1 MSFGQ
6 HLVELRKRLTIIAA
20 AVLAAAVGGW
30 FLADPVWE
38 TLSQPLRT
46 VAEAQGREATINYTA
61 VTEAFDTKL
70 VIALVLGIVIASP
83 IWLYQL
89 WAFIVPALHRR
100 EKQYAIGFL
109 AASVPLFLA
118 GCTAG
123 WLVLPNIVEL
133 LTGFAAEGTATLLTA
148 KFYLDFSLKLI
159 LAIGVGFVLP
169 VVLVMLNIARVLS
182 GAAILRGWRW
192 AILAIT
198 VFTALATPAA
208 DIMSMFLLAIPMVG
222 LYFLAAGIATINDR
236 RIAKRDAA
244 LAAEYGI
251 DPAPA

>member
-6 HLVELRKRLTIIAA
+6 HLVELRKRLTIIGA

-30 FLADPVWE
+30 FLADPVWA
-38 TLSQPLRT
+38 TLSEPLRA
-46 VAEAQGREATINYTA
+46 VAEEQGREATINYTA

-83 IWLYQL
+83 VWLYQL

-222 LYFLAAGIATINDR
+222 LYFLAAGIATINDKR
-236 RIAKRDAA
+236 MAKRDAA